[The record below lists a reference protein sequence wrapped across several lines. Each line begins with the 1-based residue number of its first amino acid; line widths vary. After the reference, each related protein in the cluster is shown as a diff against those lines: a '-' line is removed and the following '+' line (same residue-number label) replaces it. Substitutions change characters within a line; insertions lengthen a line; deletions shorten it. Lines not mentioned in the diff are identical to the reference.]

1 MGRARSSSWSTGSTT
16 TVITNG
22 LRERLGTTSTGIAT
36 VVGTTGSAD
45 MPVARLDLVDCGVVT
60 WEKLRIAVFPES
72 GLSSADGI
80 LGTEMV
86 AERRLMVN
94 VRRKQV
100 RVEPT
105 RRSTRRAVANMRVCK
120 GLLAEIDGK
129 VGNVNACLLLDTGA
143 QNYIADMALS
153 DALRKHHPRLQRVDN
168 VRVYGVTG
176 HKVVG
181 QFIAMPRVNLKAFHV
196 DDAGCVAAHA
206 SIFDVWDLSRKP
218 AMIVGV
224 NLLSRLDRF
233 SIDYGARN
241 FEADID
247 VRAHGAQ
254 CGGVRLRG
262 GPLVIA
268 PDALPSEELAKHA
281 LGHVGGLIFYRT
293 HRRSP
298 RLLKKLG
305 DHLFEHVLADAGLF
319 CSGGVRLVLAAMEV
333 RGERFCGLDRKFAI
347 EAERLADVGDGVF
360 AKRGDDLSEV
370 DVQH

>member
-1 MGRARSSSWSTGSTT
+1 
-16 TVITNG
+16 
-22 LRERLGTTSTGIAT
+22 
-36 VVGTTGSAD
+36 
-45 MPVARLDLVDCGVVT
+45 
-60 WEKLRIAVFPES
+60 
-72 GLSSADGI
+72 
-80 LGTEMV
+80 MV

-168 VRVYGVTG
+168 VRVYVVTG

-196 DDAGCVAAHA
+196 DDAGCVAADA

-224 NLLSRLDRF
+224 NLLSRLDCNILRF
-233 SIDYGARN
+233 REGRTYCAESRQ
-241 FEADID
+241 
-247 VRAHGAQ
+247 AQ
-254 CGGVRLRG
+254 CRDRTQHGSSRNLHYGRHPAVAFDG
-262 GPLVIA
+262 
-268 PDALPSEELAKHA
+268 EL
-281 LGHVGGLIFYRT
+281 Y
-293 HRRSP
+293 
-298 RLLKKLG
+298 LL
-305 DHLFEHVLADAGLF
+305 
-319 CSGGVRLVLAAMEV
+319 
-333 RGERFCGLDRKFAI
+333 
-347 EAERLADVGDGVF
+347 EA
-360 AKRGDDLSEV
+360 
-370 DVQH
+370 

>member
-1 MGRARSSSWSTGSTT
+1 
-16 TVITNG
+16 
-22 LRERLGTTSTGIAT
+22 
-36 VVGTTGSAD
+36 
-45 MPVARLDLVDCGVVT
+45 
-60 WEKLRIAVFPES
+60 
-72 GLSSADGI
+72 
-80 LGTEMV
+80 
-86 AERRLMVN
+86 
-94 VRRKQV
+94 
-100 RVEPT
+100 
-105 RRSTRRAVANMRVCK
+105 
-120 GLLAEIDGK
+120 
-129 VGNVNACLLLDTGA
+129 
-143 QNYIADMALS
+143 
-153 DALRKHHPRLQRVDN
+153 
-168 VRVYGVTG
+168 
-176 HKVVG
+176 VG

-196 DDAGCVAAHA
+196 DDAGCVAADA

-254 CGGVRLRG
+254 CGGVRL
-262 GPLVIA
+262 
-268 PDALPSEELAKHA
+268 LAKHA

-293 HRRSP
+293 HRLSP

-305 DHLFEHVLADAGLF
+305 DHGFEYVLADAGLF
-319 CSGGVRLVLAAMEV
+319 CSGGDRLVLAAMEV

-370 DVQH
+370 DVQHC